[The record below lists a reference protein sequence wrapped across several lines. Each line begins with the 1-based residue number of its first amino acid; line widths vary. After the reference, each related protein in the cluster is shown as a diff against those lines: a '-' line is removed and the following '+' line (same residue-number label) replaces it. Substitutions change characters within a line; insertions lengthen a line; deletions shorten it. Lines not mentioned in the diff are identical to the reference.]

1 MIGRAILYTGLAM
14 IVAAALRA
22 ILDLLRFETIDV
34 WSIVLAVGCIM
45 ASIGL
50 GLTGSKP
57 WEKTPKTSKQLKKSA
72 SEIKI

>member
-14 IVAAALRA
+14 IVAAALRDM
-22 ILDLLRFETIDV
+22 LDLLRFETIDV
-34 WSIVLAVGCIM
+34 WSVVLAVGCIM

-57 WEKTPKTSKQLKKSA
+57 WEKITEASKRIKKKSP
-72 SEIKI
+72 EIKI